1 LCCKYATKSQKK
13 SQRCNQATL
22 FLLAIHYYLIEY
34 THYFIFTIIG
44 IRLALVFRYGI
55 KIQKN
60 EVWKDKY
67 MKVALSVFKDSIST
81 VFDVAQ
87 QLLVLEMD
95 RISGQKRTML
105 KIDAT
110 DPVNRAAQLSEQ
122 GINVLICGA
131 ISQPLQASILARGIA
146 VYPFVRGAVKDV
158 IVAYQNGRL
167 THAVYAL
174 PGCRGRGLARLG
186 RRRNRG
192 MRCRGR

>member
-1 LCCKYATKSQKK
+1 MRLSRKK
-13 SQRCNQATL
+13 ESQRCNEASL
-22 FLLAIHYYLIEY
+22 FLLTIHYYLVKY
-34 THYFIFTIIG
+34 THYFISTIIG
-44 IRLALVFRYGI
+44 IRIAIVFRYEI

-60 EVWKDKY
+60 ETRKDRY

-87 QLLVLEMD
+87 QLLILEID
-95 RISGQKRTML
+95 GINGQKRTIL

-110 DPVNRAAQLSEQ
+110 DSVNRVAQLSEE

-131 ISQPLQASILARGIA
+131 ISRPLQASILARGIA
-146 VYPFVRGAVKDV
+146 VYPFVRGAVED
-158 IVAYQNGRL
+158 IIAAYQNGRL

-174 PGCRGRGLARLG
+174 PGCCGRVPARGG